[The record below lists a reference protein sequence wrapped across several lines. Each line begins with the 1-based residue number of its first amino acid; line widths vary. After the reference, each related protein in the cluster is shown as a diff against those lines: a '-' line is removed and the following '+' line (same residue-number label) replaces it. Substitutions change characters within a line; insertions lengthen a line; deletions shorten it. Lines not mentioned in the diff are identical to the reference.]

1 METYVVGNTDIEAG
15 PDLICNVFQDPR
27 TMEMVEWLKILEA
40 SKTDISIQHAVERVK
55 ILYYLSKE
63 NGG

>member
-1 METYVVGNTDIEAG
+1 METYIAGNTDIEAG
-15 PDLICNVFQDPR
+15 PDLIISQDPR
-27 TMEMVEWLKILEA
+27 TVEMVEWLKMLEA
-40 SKTDISIQHAVERVK
+40 SKTDISLQHAVERVK